1 MTSNATL
8 VCNLL
13 PRFVIIIVMKA
24 SIIRL
29 DAFYEVDYSRP
40 AFSRVASFLQIM
52 EPIYDAFSEEVQIP
66 SDAMKLEN
74 GDTIAT
80 AGVTLNLFSGQSL
93 FEVKLDG
100 YKAKFYDL
108 QSPESIEQA
117 KRHAMLFE
125 TVVSEFMQDGIPAH
139 WKIVLPCWLSI
150 KELDSVKI
158 TEKLIRNFTWLP
170 DSNDPF
176 EIGATSVSSGVR
188 FDCVNLD
195 ESWNVGIML
204 NKSFLKGS
212 DLFIEF
218 SGEYQS
224 GSRFETFNQKLEHL
238 SSVLI
243 SVIEKLGLTLE

>member
-1 MTSNATL
+1 M
-8 VCNLL
+8 
-13 PRFVIIIVMKA
+13 
-24 SIIRL
+24 
-29 DAFYEVDYSRP
+29 
-40 AFSRVASFLQIM
+40 
-52 EPIYDAFSEEVQIP
+52 
-66 SDAMKLEN
+66 
-74 GDTIAT
+74 
-80 AGVTLNLFSGQSL
+80 
-93 FEVKLDG
+93 KLDG

-150 KELDSVKI
+150 REPDSVKI
-158 TEKLIRNFTWLP
+158 TEKLIRNLTWLP

-204 NKSFLKGS
+204 NKSFLRGS

-238 SSVLI
+238 SSVLT